1 MARQRDR
8 MPGSAK
14 GLAAT
19 AAKRKGHN
27 DMLRKASAGLRGS
40 ISMLDGMCLFTVLHN
55 SGQRMFAFLNRKK
68 QVLSVQ

>member
-1 MARQRDR
+1 
-8 MPGSAK
+8 
-14 GLAAT
+14 
-19 AAKRKGHN
+19 
-27 DMLRKASAGLRGS
+27 MLRKASAGLRGS